1 MKIALAL
8 AAALCCAAPA
18 AQAAITVYT
27 TTLSGAAEA
36 PPNASPATGWA
47 RVTLDDVAHTMRV
60 EASFADLLGATTAA
74 HIHCCTPTAGTGTA
88 AVATS
93 TPSFVGFPLGVTSG
107 FMDAT
112 YDMSLASSYRA
123 AFITASGGTTA
134 GAEAAL
140 FQGIDDGLA
149 YFNVHTTSV
158 PGGEIRGFLQPVP
171 EPSTYA
177 LMLLGLAAVGAVA
190 RRRRR

>member
-1 MKIALAL
+1 MKTALVV
-8 AAALCCAAPA
+8 AAALCGAVPA
-18 AQAAITVYT
+18 AQAAVTVYT
-27 TTLSGAAEA
+27 ATLTGAAEV

-60 EASFADLLGATTAA
+60 EASFSDLVGTTTAA
-74 HIHCCTPTAGTGTA
+74 HIHCCTAVSGTGTA
-88 AVATS
+88 AVATT
-93 TPSFVGFPLGVTSG
+93 TPSFVGLALGSKSG
-107 FMDAT
+107 SMDVT
-112 YDMSLASSYRA
+112 YDMTLASSYRA

-149 YFNVHTTSV
+149 YFNIHTNV
-158 PGGEIRGFLQPVP
+158 FGGGEIRGFLQPVP

-177 LMLLGLAAVGAVA
+177 LMLLGLAAVGAAA
-190 RRRRR
+190 RRRR